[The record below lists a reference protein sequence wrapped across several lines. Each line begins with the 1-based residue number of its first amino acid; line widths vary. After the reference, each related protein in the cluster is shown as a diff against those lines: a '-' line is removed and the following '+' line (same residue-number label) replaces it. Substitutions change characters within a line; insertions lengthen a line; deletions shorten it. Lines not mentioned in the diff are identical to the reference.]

1 MDPVAGGECGLRKRA
16 RNRLSPWVFELKEVN
31 KMKWFYDSML
41 GYWVLLLVLSLGA
54 SAFLY
59 LTYLKELMR

>member
-1 MDPVAGGECGLRKRA
+1 
-16 RNRLSPWVFELKEVN
+16 
-31 KMKWFYDSML
+31 MKWFYDSMV

-54 SAFLY
+54 SALLY

>member
-1 MDPVAGGECGLRKRA
+1 MDPVAGGECGLRKRI
-16 RNRLSPWVFELKEVN
+16 RNQLSPLAVKLQEVS
-31 KMKWFYDSML
+31 KMKWFYDSMV

>member
-1 MDPVAGGECGLRKRA
+1 
-16 RNRLSPWVFELKEVN
+16 
-31 KMKWFYDSML
+31 MKWFYDSML

-59 LTYLKELMR
+59 VTYLKELMR